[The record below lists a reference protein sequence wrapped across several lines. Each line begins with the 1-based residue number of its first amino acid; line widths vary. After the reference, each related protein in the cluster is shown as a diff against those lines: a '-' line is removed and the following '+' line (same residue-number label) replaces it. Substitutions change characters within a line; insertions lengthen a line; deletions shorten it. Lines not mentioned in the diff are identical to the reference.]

1 MRRRAMTSSGDKS
14 RILCPTASNQLAHK
28 NSQAQREFG
37 YNYFMD

>member
-1 MRRRAMTSSGDKS
+1 MINFGDKS
-14 RILCPTASNQLAHK
+14 RNLCPTPSNQLAHK